1 MTSLKRAR
9 EEKLA
14 LCLLRHMKQQTKS
27 CSASKYHSPK
37 RFFKTWKNGAIGW
50 GYLRQICSVLV
61 RVKRR
66 VLSGIRTFRIPNM
79 KNDRTTPLRS
89 CPIDYL
95 CVVYTFGFSSSHRG
109 GPRGPLLDIT
119 NFISVK
125 VQTKRQWG
133 TVIYIFSYVLHKFN
147 SCLGATLR
155 ERYVLFN
162 CRTTALWICEILL
175 ITSQKISLVRS
186 TKPLRHNGQSFV
198 KLLL

>member
-1 MTSLKRAR
+1 MLFIQSGTSTSVCWS
-9 EEKLA
+9 
-14 LCLLRHMKQQTKS
+14 CLLVHCSISKS
-27 CSASKYHSPK
+27 L
-37 RFFKTWKNGAIGW
+37 TNIW
-50 GYLRQICSVLV
+50 
-61 RVKRR
+61 
-66 VLSGIRTFRIPNM
+66 
-79 KNDRTTPLRS
+79 RS

-95 CVVYTFGFSSSHRG
+95 CVVYTFGFSSSRRG

-175 ITSQKISLVRS
+175 KTSQKSLWYVQ
-186 TKPLRHNGQSFV
+186 QSLYDTMDRVSPSFYFNIGTL
-198 KLLL
+198 K